1 MLCLNVDAFCFSE
14 VESMEGVR
22 RMSEGITPPHRN
34 AYIVNSTTGERSL
47 RFLTDSRFDK
57 GSFFSYELHPARSL
71 L

>member
-1 MLCLNVDAFCFSE
+1 MLCLRVGSVDSSE

-34 AYIVNSTTGERSL
+34 AYIVNSNTEKRNL

-57 GSFFSYELHPARSL
+57 GSFFSYELHLARSL